1 MRGGEEWWGR
11 GCCGERFRVWNGRG
25 VRVGPECENGG
36 CLRVGVGDR
45 FQLEVMDMCTEV
57 GIVVCS

>member
-1 MRGGEEWWGR
+1 M
-11 GCCGERFRVWNGRG
+11 WNGRG
-25 VRVGPECENGG
+25 VRVGPECEDGG